1 MKNSNTLSF
10 TVSER
15 NFKLMIEP
23 LSRSCLT
30 KTSRREAAAF
40 QMPWLQASLKKEEH
54 TSVFLAAV
62 AAETKREFNLLYYIK
77 TEVIHHKVTEL
88 QRKWVIAHL

>member
-10 TVSER
+10 TISER

-30 KTSRREAAAF
+30 KTSQREAAAF
-40 QMPWLQASLKKEEH
+40 QMPWLQAS
-54 TSVFLAAV
+54 
-62 AAETKREFNLLYYIK
+62 
-77 TEVIHHKVTEL
+77 
-88 QRKWVIAHL
+88 